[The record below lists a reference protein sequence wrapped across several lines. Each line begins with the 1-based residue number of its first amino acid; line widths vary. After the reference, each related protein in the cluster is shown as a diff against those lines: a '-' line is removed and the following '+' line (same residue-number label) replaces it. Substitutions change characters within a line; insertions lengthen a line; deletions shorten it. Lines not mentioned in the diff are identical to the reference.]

1 MIKIR
6 DYEMKSSFT
15 EWTISEYE
23 KITDVLNGDG
33 DYIDKYI
40 RVLEILGVPDDIL
53 NTMDDDEFFSLIEN
67 ILDNEMDNDF
77 RKEVIVDGYR
87 YVAYEDT
94 YKLGIKDMA
103 KIENVINKDD
113 KHKLSKIMAIIFKRE
128 DLTNNEHYDKSHIEY
143 KSKIFGDLTSD
154 IIIPYILLIQEKMV
168 KKLVFLNG
176 GNKVTE

>member
-23 KITDVLNGDG
+23 NIVEVLNNDG

-40 RVLEILGVPDDIL
+40 RVLEILGVPDTIL
-53 NTMDDDEFFSLIEN
+53 DTMYDDEFFSVIEN
-67 ILDNEMDNDF
+67 ILDNEMDNNY

-103 KIENVINKDD
+103 KIESIITRDEKNKI
-113 KHKLSKIMAIIFKRE
+113 SKIMAVIFKRE
-128 DLTNNEHYDKSHIEY
+128 DLTNTEHYDKAHLEY
-143 KSKIFGDLTSD
+143 KAKIFSNLTAD
-154 IIIPYILLIQEKMV
+154 IMIPYMLIIQDKMV

-176 GNKVTE
+176 NDKATK